1 VSITLSMGRTG
12 SALDNAMAENFVSTL
27 RDDLV
32 SGLEFPSR
40 QAAKTAM
47 FDYLETFYNTRQLH
61 SALGNR
67 SPADFEEDRMEEPR
81 ACYEPGR
88 KSHRNADSTVGLVP
102 SRPLFPAFLSRF

>member
-1 VSITLSMGRTG
+1 
-12 SALDNAMAENFVSTL
+12 MAESFVSTL

-61 SALGNR
+61 SALGYR

-81 ACYEPGR
+81 VAEGGHGEAADRRRADKVGR
-88 KSHRNADSTVGLVP
+88 SFSPYTSKVATLAG
-102 SRPLFPAFLSRF
+102 A